1 VNSDPGYGQ
10 NFVSPFKADSVS
22 QLVVSGPR
30 KSRLLVSRLRRDT
43 PGHGLVAAP
52 QHEGGRV
59 FSVLLQLREQTNR
72 ELFVDGKCVHRGS
85 YAARTTSIVNH
96 IEKPLANLLSPFD
109 NLMFTVP
116 QIALDEIADERGV
129 ARVNQLSCPPG
140 GVFDKTVWHLGNALL
155 PALERPQEVGAL
167 YAQQVMLAI
176 NTYFAQTFGG
186 LRAANDAAGT
196 LAPWQFRRATEAMSS
211 LSDDDLSLKELAA
224 HCGLSV
230 SYFVRAFKAT
240 TGDSPHRWILR
251 HRIECSKAMLAHGNS
266 SLIEIAAG
274 CGFADQSH
282 FTRMFK
288 SFVGV
293 TPAAWRRSVK
303 S

>member
-1 VNSDPGYGQ
+1 MIADPAYGQ
-10 NFVSPFKADSVS
+10 KFVSQFRADSIS
-22 QLVVSGPR
+22 QLVVSGPK
-30 KSRLLVSRLRRDT
+30 KSRLLVSRLRRGT
-43 PGHGLVAAP
+43 PGHGFAGAP

-72 ELFVDGKCVHRGS
+72 ELFVDEKCVHRGS

-109 NLMFTVP
+109 NLIFTVP
-116 QIALDEIADERGV
+116 QAALDEIADERGV
-129 ARVNQLSCPPG
+129 ARVNRLYCAPG
-140 GVFDKTVWHLGNALL
+140 GVFDETVWHLGNALL
-155 PALERPQEVGAL
+155 PALERPHEVGSL

-176 NTYFAQTFGG
+176 NTYFAQTFGEM
-186 LRAANDAAGT
+186 RPVKDAFGM
-196 LAPWQFRRATEAMSS
+196 LAPWQFRRATQMMTS
-211 LSDDDLSLKELAA
+211 LSDDDLSLKELASQ
-224 HCGLSV
+224 CGLSV

-251 HRIECSKAMLAHGNS
+251 HRIECSKAMLAHGEA
-266 SLIEIAAG
+266 SLVEVAAT

-288 SFVGV
+288 SFVGI
-293 TPAAWRRSVK
+293 TPAAWRRSVRA
-303 S
+303 